1 MNHSLFLS
9 SAMRN
14 EFANAQSK
22 RTADSARANA
32 TDAKNAAEAIRN
44 DLDKLFMITEALWSI
59 LRDKHGYTEEE
70 LIERI
75 TEIDLK
81 DGVLNNRGPKAGPV
95 ACAHC
100 SRPNSSRHAA
110 CSYCGEPLG
119 NDPFRR

>member
-1 MNHSLFLS
+1 MRHSLFLS
-9 SAMRN
+9 QAIRG
-14 EFANAQSK
+14 EIANAQAK
-22 RTADSARANA
+22 ITADSAKSNA
-32 TDAKNAAEAIRN
+32 LDAKNAADAIRN

-59 LRDKHGYTEEE
+59 LRDKHGYTEAE

-81 DGVLNNRGPKAGPV
+81 DGVINNRGPKAGPV

-100 SRPNSSRHAA
+100 HRPNSARHAA